1 MKKTICLF
9 LFLSATIISLSGCEQ
24 KDEDQAKPTKP
35 TTIKVGH
42 VGHDHHTALFVA
54 LDNASQYAQ
63 ESGINVKVVQDRKFY
78 ELSDKGKMV
87 ADLEIVKVGGGSKMP
102 TALAQNVIDVG
113 FGGAAPT
120 LAAVDSGAPIKLISP
135 LHYKGVMFVVRPDFE
150 AESWEE
156 FVAIAKATKKPL
168 RIGYKSPVAV
178 AKLVF
183 EEALKHEG
191 IIFSGDPS
199 LADLQVHMVNVQG
212 GSKLNVALGS
222 GLIDGYAGNN
232 PFPAIAVEKQIGR
245 IICDLE
251 DLPPGTFRNHPCC
264 CIAANTKALKEKSEA
279 IVDLLMLFL
288 QANETINSNLDKAVA
303 AAVRWIGTS
312 DSVERMSIPTSGYS
326 METSAQW
333 HQTMGKWIE
342 AMNGLGV
349 FRDKLKGLEPK
360 EVPPLA
366 YDLSLLEKA
375 RKKLAQRRAEQ

>member
-135 LHYKGVMFVVRPDFE
+135 LHYKGDMFVVRPDFE

-312 DSVERMSIPTSGYS
+312 ESVERMSIPTSGYS
-326 METSAQW
+326 MAASAQW